1 MLFSHISD
9 THLGLQQYGLEE
21 REQDIYDSFN
31 QAIDISIKDHVD
43 FVIFAGDIFHDPKP
57 SGTAILQMANALKRL
72 KQNSIESFFILG
84 EHDKSNMRA
93 TPIPYVY
100 HNLEFS
106 KYVGR
111 DESVYYKDVMIAGFD
126 KIRKHQMSGLEE
138 KFSKLDSLAKKH
150 NGHRILV
157 LHQSITEIYPK
168 DIAAINSSDLPKNF
182 TYYAMG
188 HLHDKYVKEF
198 DQLGGPV
205 VYPGS
210 TERTPNEKVNETEK
224 GFFEVDISSNEAK
237 PNWIKLDTRPHF
249 STKIEYEKYDI
260 VIPIDNLLLQRK
272 DLRIRGDREMT
283 YSMMNQRIDELSG
296 SASKVKRGI
305 NNRIN
310 DEFERVIDG
319 NRQLVES
326 LLYQN
331 NPKYLKSFSKRMK
344 NLKRGVRNDLRLLT
358 NYSNKKN
365 RYLVEL
371 NKKFSIPVAS
381 IVFILVGAPLGVM
394 ARRGNF
400 AISGA
405 ISLGFFILY
414 WAFLIAGENLADRG
428 SMTPFMSM
436 WLPNIILSILGVY
449 LIYRNSRNRSK
460 IKFDFINL
468 FFKKKRS
475 NDL

>member
-9 THLGLQQYGLEE
+9 THLGLQQYGLDE
-21 REQDIYDSFN
+21 REQDVYDSFN

-43 FVIFAGDIFHDPKP
+43 FVIFAGDIFHTPNP
-57 SGTAILQMANALKRL
+57 SGTAILQMANGLKRL

-111 DESVYYKDVMIAGFD
+111 DEPVYYKDVMIVGFD

-198 DQLGGPV
+198 DQLGGPL

-237 PNWIKLDTRPHF
+237 PIWIKLDTRPHF
-249 STKIEYEKYDI
+249 STKIESENLDTSISKILEKISTFDKKPVVEIKIIGKDI
-260 VIPIDNLLLQRK
+260 EIDVVQTKISEIIPQTLHCSWILEQSEDTSSVLLNRPA
-272 DLRIRGDREMT
+272 
-283 YSMMNQRIDELSG
+283 RIDEELLKLAINSLKSEKLANFAVNDLLPLLS
-296 SASKVKRGI
+296 SNQLDQAT
-305 NNRIN
+305 
-310 DEFERVIDG
+310 
-319 NRQLVES
+319 QLVIENFE
-326 LLYQN
+326 QF
-331 NPKYLKSFSKRMK
+331 KEGK
-344 NLKRGVRNDLRLLT
+344 ND
-358 NYSNKKN
+358 S
-365 RYLVEL
+365 
-371 NKKFSIPVAS
+371 
-381 IVFILVGAPLGVM
+381 
-394 ARRGNF
+394 
-400 AISGA
+400 
-405 ISLGFFILY
+405 
-414 WAFLIAGENLADRG
+414 
-428 SMTPFMSM
+428 
-436 WLPNIILSILGVY
+436 
-449 LIYRNSRNRSK
+449 
-460 IKFDFINL
+460 
-468 FFKKKRS
+468 
-475 NDL
+475 